1 MHFTK
6 KNFRDHF
13 ASFLHFVRT
22 FEISIQAVLRKNAK
36 FLRSRK
42 CEIFAKKKIVS
53 RKNAKLS
60 QKNESENFEKK
71 MKLCKKKP
79 AWKDYNAR
87 FTTVAL
93 KAFCPIKFN
102 CHKNFPKRDW
112 S

>member
-1 MHFTK
+1 MR
-6 KNFRDHF
+6 NFCE
-13 ASFLHFVRT
+13 V
-22 FEISIQAVLRKNAK
+22 ENAK
-36 FLRSRK
+36 FSQ
-42 CEIFAKKKIVS
+42 KKKIVS